1 MKTENK
7 LTIYARLGIMML
19 LQYMLMASYFEQLAL
34 FLKNTNMGGFM
45 IATIMAT
52 LGWGSLISPLVGM
65 VADRFVN
72 GERVLAALNFLVAIF
87 LFTAAYIGGSD
98 LPENAKHWAIFVSI
112 FLAMCAYMPTWGMT
126 SAIAMSHS
134 NPNHFPW
141 IRLCGTAGWV
151 LAAVFSLVAL
161 NFFGKH
167 IDGTNI
173 PLYCGS
179 AVALAASLFA
189 LALLPKTP
197 PPAKGA
203 PMSIVDALGLR
214 SLGMLKDGN
223 LCVFM
228 TSTFFRTFVY
238 SMYYLY
244 MSEFLNHV
252 GVKMIVATA
261 NVGQIIEVL
270 CLLALPF
277 IIRAI
282 GLKYT
287 MALGLLALVVR
298 YVCFRFTT
306 PEHPDLLWGAIVMQ
320 GPIFGCFLVSAQ
332 IYMDRKAPKELRSQ
346 AQGLFFCITEG
357 FGLLLGAYLM
367 RWLIEFCT
375 SDTGTDWEQVYTT
388 VSLMAIGLLAF
399 FLLFF
404 RDKLAYRS
412 SEK

>member
-1 MKTENK
+1 MEKKITVY
-7 LTIYARLGIMML
+7 LRLGIMML
-19 LQYMLMASYFEQLAL
+19 LQYMLMASFFEQLAL
-34 FLKNTNMGGFM
+34 FLKNISMSSFM

-52 LGWGSLISPLVGM
+52 LGWGSLVAPFVGM
-65 VADRFVN
+65 LADRLFN
-72 GERVLAALNFLVAIF
+72 GERVLAALNAIVAVF
-87 LFTAAYIGGSD
+87 LFAAAYVGGSD
-98 LPENAKHWAIFVSI
+98 MPENAKHWFIFVSI
-112 FLAMCAYMPTWGMT
+112 FLAMCAYMPTWSMT
-126 SAIAMSHS
+126 SAIAMTHS

-151 LAAVFSLVAL
+151 LAAVFSIVAL
-161 NFFGKH
+161 KIFNTH
-167 IDGTNI
+167 IDGTKI
-173 PLYCGS
+173 PLFCGS
-179 AVALAASLFA
+179 GVALAASLFA
-189 LALLPKTP
+189 LTLPATP
-197 PPAKGA
+197 PPAKST
-203 PMSIVDALGLR
+203 PMSIVDTLGLR
-214 SLGMLKDGN
+214 SLFMLKDGN
-223 LCVFM
+223 LQVFM
-228 TSTFFRTFVY
+228 LSTFCRTFVY

-270 CLLALPF
+270 CLLVLPF
-277 IIRAI
+277 VIRAI

-332 IYMDRKAPKELRSQ
+332 IYMDKKAPKELRSQ

-367 RWLIEFCT
+367 RALIVLCT
-375 SDTGTDWEQVYTT
+375 GADDVVDWERVYTV
-388 VSLMAIGLLAF
+388 VSVLAVALF
-399 FLLFF
+399 FFFVIFF
-404 RDKLAYRS
+404 RDKLALPN
-412 SEK
+412 KNA